1 MPDMKTTLLTLM
13 AFLPLFTAGLTW
25 PSTEGIPQDELAK
38 SMERGKE
45 VYSVNC
51 SSCHQA
57 SGEGLQ
63 GVYPP
68 LASSDHLA
76 KDPQKLISIVLK
88 GQNEEITIN
97 GTKYSVPM
105 AAFTQLTDKQV
116 ADVVNY
122 IGNSWGNRLGS
133 VTPEQVKSK
142 R

>member
-1 MPDMKTTLLTLM
+1 MKTRFLLII
-13 AFLPLFTAGLTW
+13 AFLPFFAGLSW
-25 PSTEGIPQDELAK
+25 PDAKQDDLAK

-45 VYSVNC
+45 VYSANC
-51 SSCHQA
+51 ASCHQA
-57 SGEGLQ
+57 GGEGLT

-68 LASSDHLA
+68 LAGSDHLA
-76 KDPQKLISIVLK
+76 KDHASLVSVILK
-88 GQNEEITIN
+88 GQNEEITAN

-105 AAFTQLTDKQV
+105 TAFDQLNDRQV

-122 IGNSWGNRLGS
+122 IGNSWGNQFGS